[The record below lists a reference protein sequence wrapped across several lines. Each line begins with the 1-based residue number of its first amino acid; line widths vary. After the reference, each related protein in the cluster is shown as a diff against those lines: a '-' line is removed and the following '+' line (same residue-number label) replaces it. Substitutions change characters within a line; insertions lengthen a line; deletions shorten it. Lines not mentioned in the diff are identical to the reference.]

1 MSDFEQRTEEY
12 GTAILKLVRVKEAT
26 GSNTR
31 LFGNIVFSMKH
42 YKEGDSEMMLVRI
55 IPVSSNEYIHYTINP
70 CKHFFLII

>member
-12 GTAILKLVRVKEAT
+12 GTAILKLVRVKEAS

-42 YKEGDSEMMLVRI
+42 YDA
-55 IPVSSNEYIHYTINP
+55 
-70 CKHFFLII
+70 C